1 MLCKTNLAPSLKHHN
16 KTLTPSC
23 FPTHPY
29 NYINYQ
35 KDSQKGGLQAPLH
48 PTLQHSGLPQPP
60 SGEPPS
66 LNDSCQS
73 TDRKMAALDN
83 SDTLSSHSFTI
94 GGTRS
99 MKRSSEKKLIDL
111 ETVTPLYEN
120 LTDSIQIHETI
131 APTPAPATAGLLPP
145 GKPLILEG
153 PHQERYRISLKKP
166 GRKGGSSRSNSA
178 VSNSYYDCIKPIP
191 APRHRKY
198 ASTNSLVSK
207 AHPGSGHGLKPY
219 GGGSSS
225 RLDPIYMNLPFGS
238 KGHESALRLQS
249 DTESGSEGHRAI
261 NDYPVSHDNH
271 YLEIT
276 QHQTRIVIPRELFP
290 VDSREQQ
297 AKINQLLRKSGAPP
311 VPPALLAASPS
322 TATPSSSSSSST
334 NSRRHIKLPLQK
346 HHSFNF
352 QSSQTVEAT
361 VRDLKIKSHS
371 ISSKTLR
378 DYRGSSQRGQE
389 SRLICDGIVYP
400 EDVIYADLEENN
412 YGPINY
418 KAASIYNMMKFKRS
432 NE

>member
-1 MLCKTNLAPSLKHHN
+1 M
-16 KTLTPSC
+16 
-23 FPTHPY
+23 
-29 NYINYQ
+29 
-35 KDSQKGGLQAPLH
+35 D
-48 PTLQHSGLPQPP
+48 
-60 SGEPPS
+60 
-66 LNDSCQS
+66 DSCNG
-73 TDRKMAALDN
+73 KMAALVDN

-99 MKRSSEKKLIDL
+99 TKRTTEKKLIDL

-120 LTDSIQIHETI
+120 LTDSIQIHEAT
-131 APTPAPATAGLLPP
+131 APTLLPTPALGGPGPLVPP

-207 AHPGSGHGLKPY
+207 THSASGHGLKPY
-219 GGGSSS
+219 GGGSST
-225 RLDPIYMNLPFGS
+225 RLDPIYMNLPFGN
-238 KGHESALRLQS
+238 KGHESSLRLHS
-249 DTESGSEGHRAI
+249 DTESGSESHRGI
-261 NDYPVSHDNH
+261 SEYPVAHDNH

-322 TATPSSSSSSST
+322 TNTPSSSSSSST

-378 DYRGSSQRGQE
+378 DYRGSNQRPSNGTGSSTLNHHHHSHHTGMLHEHDSENEYYDQQQE
-389 SRLICDGIVYP
+389 QQQQQQQQQQHQQHRHRAASHLPYDTSTDGIVYP

-418 KAASIYNMMKFKRS
+418 KAASIYNMMKFKRN